1 MDVFLLWHVRHAPFA
16 GGRPTRHRDEDG
28 ELDWDE
34 TAGDDAKILGA
45 YSTREKAEDRMVR
58 ARSLPG
64 FHEEPDCFLIDRYSL
79 DEDLW
84 IDGFVTVL
92 HRP

>member
-1 MDVFLLWHVRHAPFA
+1 
-16 GGRPTRHRDEDG
+16 
-28 ELDWDE
+28 
-34 TAGDDAKILGA
+34 
-45 YSTREKAEDRMVR
+45 MVW
-58 ARSLPG
+58 ARLLPG